1 MTDTPPSKPTS
12 GSPSPADSGLYLV
25 PYWVRGGRLWGLM
38 ALVLV
43 LGGLVV
49 PMLLSAVRRQ
59 ASSRGFGR
67 GVATS
72 LCSLAHTSSGLS
84 RDDALAQLEEIQ
96 TSFVRTR
103 AVDAEAFLDGVDQV
117 ATSLPACRFLSEP

>member
-103 AVDAEAFLDGVDQV
+103 AVDAEAFLGGVDQV
-117 ATSLPACRFLSEP
+117 ATSLPACRFLGEP

>member
-1 MTDTPPSKPTS
+1 MTTPPPPQPPA

-49 PMLLSAVRRQ
+49 PMLLSSVRRQ

-103 AVDAEAFLDGVDQV
+103 AVDAEAFLNGVDQV
-117 ATSLPACRFLSEP
+117 ATSLPACRFLGEP

>member
-1 MTDTPPSKPTS
+1 MTNPLPSKPSS
-12 GSPSPADSGLYLV
+12 GPPSAADSGLYLV
-25 PYWVRGGRLWGLM
+25 PYWVRGGRLWGLI

-43 LGGLVV
+43 FGGLMV

-72 LCSLAHTSSGLS
+72 LCSLAHTSTDLT

-103 AVDAEAFLDGVDQV
+103 AVDAQAFLDGVEQV
-117 ATSLPACRFLSEP
+117 ATSLPACRFLAEP

>member
-1 MTDTPPSKPTS
+1 MTPSPS
-12 GSPSPADSGLYLV
+12 QSPAGSPSPAKSGLYLV
-25 PYWVRGGRLWGLM
+25 PYWVRGGRLWGVI

-72 LCSLAHTSSGLS
+72 LCSLAHTSTDLT

-103 AVDAEAFLDGVDQV
+103 AVDAQAFLDGVEQV
-117 ATSLPACRFLSEP
+117 ATSLPACRFLVEP

>member
-1 MTDTPPSKPTS
+1 MTTPPPSQPPA

-49 PMLLSAVRRQ
+49 PMLLSSVRRQ

-84 RDDALAQLEEIQ
+84 QDDALAQLQEVQ

>member
-1 MTDTPPSKPTS
+1 MPPSPS
-12 GSPSPADSGLYLV
+12 ESPSPAKSGLYLV
-25 PYWVRGGRLWGLM
+25 PYWVRGGRLWGLI
-38 ALVLV
+38 ALVFV

-49 PMLLSAVRRQ
+49 PMLLSSVRRQ

-72 LCSLAHTSSGLS
+72 LCSLAHAPTGLS
-84 RDDALAQLEEIQ
+84 RDDAMAQLDEIQ
-96 TSFVRTR
+96 ASFVRTR

-117 ATSLPACRFLSEP
+117 ATSLPACRFLGEP

>member
-1 MTDTPPSKPTS
+1 MTPSPS
-12 GSPSPADSGLYLV
+12 QSPAGSPSPAKSGLYLV
-25 PYWVRGGRLWGLM
+25 PYWVRGGRLWGVI

-72 LCSLAHTSSGLS
+72 LCSLAHTSTDLT

-103 AVDAEAFLDGVDQV
+103 AVDAQAFVDGVEQV
-117 ATSLPACRFLSEP
+117 ATSLPACRFLAEP

>member
-1 MTDTPPSKPTS
+1 MTPPE
-12 GSPSPADSGLYLV
+12 SPSPAKSGLYLV
-25 PYWVRGGRLWGLM
+25 PYWVRGGRLWGVI

-59 ASSRGFGR
+59 ASSRGFGH

-72 LCSLAHTSSGLS
+72 LCSLAHTSTDLT

-96 TSFVRTR
+96 TSFVRTW
-103 AVDAEAFLDGVDQV
+103 AVDAQAFLDGVEQV
-117 ATSLPACRFLSEP
+117 ATSLPACRFLAEP

>member
-1 MTDTPPSKPTS
+1 MTPPE
-12 GSPSPADSGLYLV
+12 SPSPARSGLYLV
-25 PYWVRGGRLWGLM
+25 PYWVRGGRLWGVI

-72 LCSLAHTSSGLS
+72 LCSLAHTSTDLT

-103 AVDAEAFLDGVDQV
+103 AVDPEAFLLGVKQV
-117 ATSLPACRFLSEP
+117 ATSLPACSFLVKP

>member
-1 MTDTPPSKPTS
+1 MTPPPSEPSSK
-12 GSPSPADSGLYLV
+12 SPSPADSGLYLV
-25 PYWVRGGRLWGLM
+25 PYWVRGGRLWGLI
-38 ALVLV
+38 ALALV
-43 LGGLVV
+43 LGGLLV
-49 PMLLSAVRRQ
+49 PMLLSVVQRQ

-84 RDDALAQLEEIQ
+84 RDDAMAQLEEIQ

>member
-1 MTDTPPSKPTS
+1 MPPSSSQPPA
-12 GSPSPADSGLYLV
+12 GSPSPAKSGLYLV
-25 PYWVRGGRLWGLM
+25 PYWVRGGRFWGVI

-49 PMLLSAVRRQ
+49 PMVLSAVRRQ
-59 ASSRGFGR
+59 ATSRGFGR

-72 LCSLAHTSSGLS
+72 LCSLARTSSDLT

-103 AVDAEAFLDGVDQV
+103 AVDAQAFLDGVEQV
-117 ATSLPACRFLSEP
+117 ATSLPACRFLAEP

>member
-1 MTDTPPSKPTS
+1 MTPPPSEPS
-12 GSPSPADSGLYLV
+12 SQSPSPADSGLYLV
-25 PYWVRGGRLWGLM
+25 PYWVRGGRLWGLI
-38 ALVLV
+38 ALALV
-43 LGGLVV
+43 LGGLLV
-49 PMLLSAVRRQ
+49 PMLLSAVQRQ

-84 RDDALAQLEEIQ
+84 HDDAMAQLEEIQ

-117 ATSLPACRFLSEP
+117 ATSLSACRFLGEP

>member
-1 MTDTPPSKPTS
+1 MNPPPSE
-12 GSPSPADSGLYLV
+12 SPSPANSGLYLV
-25 PYWVRGGRLWGLM
+25 PYWVRGGRLWGLI

-43 LGGLVV
+43 LGGIVV
-49 PMLLSAVRRQ
+49 RMLLSTVRRQ

-72 LCSLAHTSSGLS
+72 LCSLAHTSTDLT

-96 TSFVRTR
+96 DSFVRTR
-103 AVDAEAFLDGVDQV
+103 AVDAQAFLDGVDQV
-117 ATSLPACRFLSEP
+117 ATSLPACRFLGEP

>member
-1 MTDTPPSKPTS
+1 MTPSSSHPPA
-12 GSPSPADSGLYLV
+12 GSPSPAKSGLYLV
-25 PYWVRGGRLWGLM
+25 PYWVRGGRLWGVIV
-38 ALVLV
+38 LVLV
-43 LGGLVV
+43 LGGLVL

-59 ASSRGFGR
+59 SSSRGFGR

-72 LCSLAHTSSGLS
+72 LCSLAHTSTDLT

-103 AVDAEAFLDGVDQV
+103 AVDAQAFLDGVEQV
-117 ATSLPACRFLSEP
+117 ATSLPACRFLAEP

>member
-1 MTDTPPSKPTS
+1 MTPSE
-12 GSPSPADSGLYLV
+12 SPSPAKSGLYLV
-25 PYWVRGGRLWGLM
+25 PYWVRGGRLWGLI

-49 PMLLSAVRRQ
+49 PVVLSSVRRQ

-72 LCSLAHTSSGLS
+72 LCSLAHTSTDLT

-103 AVDAEAFLDGVDQV
+103 AVDAQAFLDGVEQV
-117 ATSLPACRFLSEP
+117 ATSLPACRFLAEP